1 MKLPQVRLESQMAQ
15 IQIQLTSASQTTQQ
29 PNTTQTI
36 RQPEAEIRIEKT
48 PSKLTIDQT
57 QAWNDMDLKSVKKR
71 IEDAA
76 QLGKQKV
83 MEGVARRVRQGE
95 ELMEIENGGNV
106 LQRQASENGHRP
118 EKQFNIGWIP
128 SHFSVRID
136 YQPSKV
142 NINVKTQQ
150 PIIENRASKPIINYQ
165 PGSIETSLKQ
175 QANLEID
182 FENLAF
188 RGPNFE
194 MPL

>member
-1 MKLPQVRLESQMAQ
+1 MKLPQVKLESQMAR
-15 IQIQLTSASQTTQQ
+15 IQIQSTSASQTIQQ
-29 PNTTQTI
+29 PNAIQTI
-36 RQPEAEIRIEKT
+36 RQPGAEIRIENT

-83 MEGVARRVRQGE
+83 MGGVARRVRQGE
-95 ELMEIENGGNV
+95 ELMKIENGGNV

-118 EKQFNIGWIP
+118 EKQFNIGWVP
-128 SHFSVRID
+128 SHFSVKID
-136 YQPSKV
+136 YQPSEL
-142 NINVKTQQ
+142 NIDVKPQQ
-150 PIIENRASKPIINYQ
+150 PIIENKASKPIINYQ

-175 QANLEID
+175 QANLQID
-182 FENLAF
+182 FVNLAF

-194 MPL
+194 MLL